1 MLTRYFPTALARAAA
16 IIAAIAVALLA
27 ALAAGS
33 GRSAAQAPAAA
44 PQAAAAERPL
54 RKVGVTLGSLGNPYF
69 VALARGA
76 EAAAKAANPQAKVT
90 VLSADYDLNKQFT
103 QIDSFIVSQVD
114 LILIN
119 AADARAIEPAVRKA
133 RRAGIVVVAVDVGAA
148 GADAVV
154 QTDNTRA
161 GELACGFLAERLGGR
176 GNVIIQNGPPVS
188 AVLDRVRGCKRVLA
202 EHPGLHLLSDDQDAK
217 GSREGGLNVMQ
228 LYLTRFPK
236 IDAVFTINDPQA
248 IGADLAARQLNRRGI
263 LIASVDGAPDI
274 EAALKSDT
282 LVQASAS
289 QDPWAIARAAVQ
301 IGIGLM
307 HGQAPASRT
316 VLLPPT
322 LVTRAN
328 VGQYQ
333 GWSAPR

>member
-1 MLTRYFPTALARAAA
+1 MIKPFPFLC
-16 IIAAIAVALLA
+16 
-27 ALAAGS
+27 ALAAS
-33 GRSAAQAPAAA
+33 AMAALSALPAAAQTPSQPAAQAP
-44 PQAAAAERPL
+44 QRQL
-54 RKVGVTLGSLGNPYF
+54 KKVGVTLGSLGNPYF

-76 EAAAKAANPQAKVT
+76 EAAARQANPDVKVT

-103 QIDSFIVSQVD
+103 HIDSFIVAKVD

-133 RRAGIVVVAVDVGAA
+133 RKAGIVVVAVDVAAA
-148 GADAVV
+148 GADATV
-154 QTDNTRA
+154 QTDNTQA
-161 GELACGFLAERLGGR
+161 GELACGFIAERLKGR

-188 AVLDRVRGCKRVLA
+188 AVLDRVKGCKAVLA
-202 EHPGLHLLSDDQDAK
+202 RHPDIRILSDDQDAK

-236 IDAVFTINDPQA
+236 VDAVFTINDPQA
-248 IGADLAARQLNRRGI
+248 VGADLAARQLNRRGI

-274 EAALKSDT
+274 EAALKADT

-289 QDPWAIARAAVQ
+289 QDPWAIARTAVQ
-301 IGIGLM
+301 LGVGM
-307 HGQAPASRT
+307 MNGQRPAIPT
-316 VLLPPT
+316 VLLPST

-328 VGQYQ
+328 VGQYK
-333 GWSAPR
+333 GWATPR

>member
-1 MLTRYFPTALARAAA
+1 MIKPFPLLRALA
-16 IIAAIAVALLA
+16 AVALA
-27 ALAAGS
+27 ALCTLPA
-33 GRSAAQAPAAA
+33 AAQAPSQPGAPA
-44 PQAAAAERPL
+44 PQRQL
-54 RKVGVTLGSLGNPYF
+54 KKVGVTLGSLGNPYF

-76 EAAAKAANPQAKVT
+76 EAAARQANPDVKVT

-103 QIDSFIVSQVD
+103 HIDSFIVAKVD

-133 RRAGIVVVAVDVGAA
+133 RKAGIVVVAVDVAAA
-148 GADAVV
+148 GADATV
-154 QTDNTRA
+154 QTDNTQA
-161 GELACGFLAERLGGR
+161 GELACGFIAERLKGR

-188 AVLDRVRGCKRVLA
+188 AVLDRVKGCKAVLA
-202 EHPGLHLLSDDQDAK
+202 RHPDIRILSDDQDAK

-236 IDAVFTINDPQA
+236 VDAVFTINDPQA
-248 IGADLAARQLNRRGI
+248 VGADLAARQLNRRGI

-274 EAALKSDT
+274 EAALKADT

-289 QDPWAIARAAVQ
+289 QDPWAIARTAVQ
-301 IGIGLM
+301 LGVGM
-307 HGQAPASRT
+307 MNGQRPATPT
-316 VLLPPT
+316 VLLPST

-328 VGQYQ
+328 VGQYK
-333 GWSAPR
+333 GWATPR